1 MSEELNTIKVIV
13 LSQTLKLNGKS
24 YSMTCLPVGT
34 ILDAI
39 PKYYGKNNTIMN
51 YTVLYTEELRSE
63 YLFFRDW
70 SVLPREIVK
79 PLAKHREDII
89 NSILDD

>member
-1 MSEELNTIKVIV
+1 MSEETIKVIV
-13 LSQTLKLNGKS
+13 LSQTLKLNGKT
-24 YSMTCLPVGT
+24 YSMTCLPIGT

-39 PKYYGKNNTIMN
+39 PNYYGENNSIIN
-51 YTVLYTEELRSE
+51 YTVIYTEEQMKK
-63 YLFFRDW
+63 YFFYHNTGK
-70 SVLPREIVK
+70 LPPEVVK

>member
-39 PKYYGKNNTIMN
+39 PKYYGKNNSIMN
-51 YTVLYTEELRSE
+51 YQVFFTEEQIKKYRF
-63 YLFFRDW
+63 YNDW
-70 SVLPREIVK
+70 TFLPPEIVK